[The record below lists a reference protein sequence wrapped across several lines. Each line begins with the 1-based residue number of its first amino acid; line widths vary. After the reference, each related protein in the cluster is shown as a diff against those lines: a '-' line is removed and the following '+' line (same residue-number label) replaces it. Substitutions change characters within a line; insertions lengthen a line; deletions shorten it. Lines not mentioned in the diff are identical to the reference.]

1 MDVRDQLDAE
11 DLSKARALDE
21 APDASALALVCRWR
35 MAGRR
40 VPLLNRHVR
49 ALAHRRVHGGPV
61 SSGLLSWAK
70 QHIEWSLAEDTSVPV
85 GPEGVL
91 MLIVDEAGRAAMS
104 VGPYAPLADRA
115 PSALAERAKGAA
127 REAELTGVAP
137 ELLACATSGVLE
149 IGASAGDA
157 LCGVAD
163 LAVQLA
169 RTRGFEVRFAGS
181 VGALAS
187 KGALG
192 SCSRSGVDARSELFL
207 LSDEHGVVPANGRA
221 GEVAEFLAQG
231 YNTLCERARA
241 QR

>member
-1 MDVRDQLDAE
+1 MDVHDELGAE

-21 APDASALALVCRWR
+21 APDTSALALVCRWR

-49 ALAHRRVHGGPV
+49 ALARRRVHGEPV

-70 QHIEWSLAEDTSVPV
+70 QHIEWSLAEDTSVLV
-85 GPEGVL
+85 GPDGVL

-115 PSALAERAKGAA
+115 PSALVKRAEGAA
-127 REAELTGVAP
+127 REAKLTGVAP
-137 ELLACATSGVLE
+137 ELLARAAAGVLE
-149 IGASAGDA
+149 IGASAGDV
-157 LCGVAD
+157 LCGAAD

-169 RTRGFEVRFAGS
+169 QTRGFEVRFAGS
-181 VGALAS
+181 VGVLAP
-187 KGALG
+187 KGAPDPCG
-192 SCSRSGVDARSELFL
+192 GNVADASSELFL
-207 LSDEHGVVPANGRA
+207 LSDEHGVVPAGGRA

>member
-1 MDVRDQLDAE
+1 MDVHDELAAE

-21 APDASALALVCRWR
+21 APDAGALALVCRWR

-49 ALAHRRVHGGPV
+49 ALAHRRVHGEPV

-85 GPEGVL
+85 GPDGVL
-91 MLIVDEAGRAAMS
+91 MLLVDEAGRAAMS
-104 VGPYAPLADRA
+104 VGPYAPLADRT
-115 PSALAERAKGAA
+115 PLALAQRAEGAA

-137 ELLACATSGVLE
+137 ELLACAASGVLE
-149 IGASAGDA
+149 ISASAGDA
-157 LCGVAD
+157 LCGAAD
-163 LAVQLA
+163 LAAQLA

-181 VGALAS
+181 VDAVALERAAGACGGS
-187 KGALG
+187 GA
-192 SCSRSGVDARSELFL
+192 ASELFL

-221 GEVAEFLAQG
+221 GEVAEFLARG
-231 YNTLCERARA
+231 YNTLCERARG